1 MPFIMY
7 FVEGIRNY
15 TDCSQYNKRLALSQN
30 DGCKKTY
37 ASLMVT
43 GLVFEMLVL
52 TVLLLP

>member
-1 MPFIMY
+1 MY